1 LGRTKFLAEGFGS
14 SWFHIFNFGRL
25 DRVRTGSR
33 KMSKR
38 SGIEITSE
46 TLMEIAKNS
55 YQGWLP
61 HKENEK

>member
-1 LGRTKFLAEGFGS
+1 
-14 SWFHIFNFGRL
+14 
-25 DRVRTGSR
+25 
-33 KMSKR
+33 MSKR